1 MANTTIKVYQGN
13 AGPVT
18 LTLLQPD
25 GVTPYDLTGKTV
37 VLSVRRDAPKS
48 SLTPILIQKTQT
60 VFTNPTLGEVTF
72 TFAAVDTSTLGIDQ
86 YIYDVQITGLTTI
99 TTAVVGV
106 FKVYPEV
113 N

>member
-18 LTLLQPD
+18 LILLQPD
-25 GVTPYDLTGKTV
+25 GVTPYDLTGKTT
-37 VLSVRRDAPKS
+37 VLSVRRDVPKS
-48 SLTPILIQKTQT
+48 SLNPILLQKTQT

-72 TFAAVDTSTLGIDQ
+72 TLAAIDTSNLNVDQ
-86 YIYDVQITGLTTI
+86 YIYDVQIQDISTT
-99 TTAVVGV
+99 TTAVVGI